1 MIGRLD
7 RYVARVFLSSWLVSF
22 VFFVGLFGIFDF
34 FAKLEDFLEHTE
46 GVEGQ
51 LALIARFYAYAA
63 PGIFLMVAPF
73 VMVMAAVFSVT
84 RLTRHN
90 ELLAMVMTGRS
101 ARRVLMPVFALSAV
115 MVGLVVLVQEVLAP
129 RLADERDYYR
139 TVLLEDRDDW
149 VVPSIEIKDDSG
161 RLLVFQDYNIES
173 SVAGTITCSFIDD
186 AGFNNN
192 IEGRGGRWQPGEP
205 GAEGWRLQS
214 GQLTRLDMDA
224 GGPAVAEEIAFLA
237 TDVGPDDL
245 RSSERPPF
253 DLSMAQVVELSER
266 YPLNKRYR
274 LLRHYHVTFPISV
287 FLLVVLGVPFLLR
300 SESHSVVIGVALSF
314 GLCIGFLVLDMAM
327 RDLGSRGFL
336 PPTLAAWL
344 PVVLA
349 GSFGVVL
356 LDAME

>member
-1 MIGRLD
+1 MMGRLD
-7 RYVARVFLSSWLVSF
+7 RYVARTFASSWLVSL

-34 FAKLEDFLEHTE
+34 FAKLDDFLEHIE
-46 GVEGQ
+46 GEDGQ
-51 LALIARFYAYAA
+51 AALIGRFYLYAA
-63 PGIFLMVAPF
+63 PSIFLQVAPF
-73 VMVMAAVFSVT
+73 VMVMAAVFTVT

-90 ELLAMVMTGRS
+90 EYAAMIMTGRS
-101 ARRVLMPVFALSAV
+101 PRRVLMPVFALSAL
-115 MVGLVVLVQEVLAP
+115 LVVVVVWVQEDVAP
-129 RLADERDYYR
+129 RLANARDRYR
-139 TVLLEDRDDW
+139 TILLEDRTDW

-161 RLLVFQDYNIES
+161 RLLVFKNYNVES
-173 SVAGTITCSFIDD
+173 GDVGSITCSFIDER
-186 AGFNNN
+186 GRNHR
-192 IEGRGGRWQPGEP
+192 IEGRGGRWQEAG
-205 GAEGWRLQS
+205 GGDEGWRLQEGRLS
-214 GQLTRLDMDA
+214 RLDM
-224 GGPAVAEEIAFLA
+224 GSGEPAVEEQVAFLA

-253 DLSMAQVVELSER
+253 DLSLGQLVELSER

-274 LLRHYHVTFPISV
+274 LLRHYHVTFPLSV
-287 FLLVVLGVPFLLR
+287 FLLVVLGVPFLVR
-300 SESHSVVIGVALSF
+300 SESRSVVLGVALSF
-314 GLCIGFLVLDMAM
+314 GLCLGFLVLDMAM